1 MVLKDIRDYPTYV
14 INLDRRPDRWQT
26 FLQQQPALNEFKQL
40 ERFSA
45 VDGSKLNILQDD
57 RVSLHTKHNI
67 AKKFRR
73 SHYEICTSG
82 AIGAS
87 LSHISI
93 WKKFLESDS
102 EYIIVFED
110 DTLVTQEYLKT
121 IDTLVTRLPED
132 WDMWLLGTHR
142 WSFKGKPLDSGNRK
156 SWWSVKDFTGA
167 HAYVLSRKGAQ
178 ILLEDP
184 FPIETHIEYYICGC
198 SEFKGLKIIK
208 HWALRM
214 RYAAE
219 LTQEDDSDTFD
230 TMKSCPLCYL
240 PDNYPDHGFYISY
253 DKLTRILIGVTALG
267 FVGYGYYRSKKTV

>member
-1 MVLKDIRDYPTYV
+1 MVLKDIRECPTYV

-26 FLQQQPALNEFKQL
+26 FLQQPALNEFKQL
-40 ERFSA
+40 QRFSA
-45 VDGSKLNILQDD
+45 VDGAKLNIPQDE
-57 RVSLHTKHNI
+57 RVSLHTRHNI

-73 SHYEICTSG
+73 SHYEICTPG

-102 EYIIVFED
+102 EYVVVFED
-110 DTLVTQEYLKT
+110 DTLVKDEYLKK
-121 IDTLVTRLPED
+121 IDVLVNYLPED

-142 WSFKGKPLDSGNRK
+142 WSFKGDPLSSNDRK
-156 SWWSVKDFTGA
+156 SWWGVKEFTGA
-167 HAYVLSRKGAQ
+167 HSYVLSRRGAK
-178 ILLEDP
+178 ILLDDP

-198 SEFKGLKIIK
+198 SYFKGLKIIK

-214 RYAAE
+214 GYAAE
-219 LTQEDDSDTFD
+219 LTQEADSDTFD

-240 PDNYPDHGFYISY
+240 PDNYSDYGLYISY
-253 DKLTRILIGVTALG
+253 DRLVRILIGVSALG
-267 FVGYGYYRSKKTV
+267 FVGYGYYKSRQR